1 MTTRTRWA
9 GNGGRTSNADE
20 AAVFARLEAEGYTL
34 ITNGW
39 PDALAI
45 DAQGRAHLIE
55 VRRPGRGLSGRK
67 ERMALALKKCLDID
81 VEVLN
86 P

>member
-20 AAVFARLEAEGYTL
+20 AAVFARLEAQGCTVYK
-34 ITNGW
+34 NGW
-39 PDALAI
+39 PDALVI
-45 DAQGRAHLIE
+45 DGDGIPHLIE

-67 ERMALALKKCLDID
+67 ERMALALKKCLNIE
-81 VEVLN
+81 VEVLH